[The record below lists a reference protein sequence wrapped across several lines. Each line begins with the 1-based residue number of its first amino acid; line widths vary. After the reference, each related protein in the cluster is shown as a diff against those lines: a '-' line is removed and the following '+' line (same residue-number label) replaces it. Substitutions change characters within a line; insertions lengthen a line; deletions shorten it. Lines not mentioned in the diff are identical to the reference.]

1 MTVTADPPAATATR
15 CGFVALVGA
24 PNAGKSTLLNRLVGA
39 KVAIV
44 TPKVQTT
51 RTRVLGIVVAG
62 PAQLVYIDTPGI
74 FEPKRRLERAMV
86 RAAWRGA
93 ADADLVLVLVDV
105 RRRPVDADTARIIN
119 GLKAA
124 DWRAVLVLNKIDLV
138 RRPRLLE
145 IAARLNQA
153 GGGPGGLF
161 TDTFMVSATR
171 GDGVADLGAFLA
183 GAVPPGPWH
192 YPEDQL
198 SDLPERL
205 LAAELTREQLFLQLH
220 QELPYS
226 IAVET
231 ESWEQFRDGSV
242 KIGQIIYVERA
253 SQKAIVLGRGGAR
266 IKQVGTA
273 ARAELETLLGCRVHL
288 KLFVSVREDWRERPD
303 YYREM
308 GLEFDA

>member
-1 MTVTADPPAATATR
+1 MIETATGPAATATR
-15 CGFVALVGA
+15 CGFIALVGA
-24 PNAGKSTLLNRLVGA
+24 PNSGKSTLLNRLVGA

-51 RTRVLGIVVAG
+51 RTRVLGIALAG
-62 PAQLVYIDTPGI
+62 TAQLIYVDTPGI

-93 ADADLVLVLVDV
+93 ADADVILVLVDV
-105 RRRPVDADTARIIN
+105 RRKPVDDDTARIIE
-119 GLKAA
+119 GLRRAGR
-124 DWRAVLVLNKIDLV
+124 RAVLVLNKIDLV

-145 IAARLNQA
+145 ITARLNEA
-153 GGGPGGLF
+153 GGGPDGLF
-161 TDTFMVSATR
+161 TDTFMISATR
-171 GDGVADLGAFLA
+171 GDGVDDLGAFLA
-183 GAVPPGPWH
+183 AAMPQGPWL

-205 LAAELTREQLFLQLH
+205 LAAELTREQLFLMLH

-231 ESWEQFRDGSV
+231 EGWERFHDGSV
-242 KIGQIIYVERA
+242 KIDQVIYVERP
-253 SQKAIVLGRGGAR
+253 SQKAIVLGHGGAR
-266 IKQVGTA
+266 IKKVGTA
-273 ARAELETLLGCRVHL
+273 ARTELAALLGCRVHL
-288 KLFVSVREDWRERPD
+288 KLHVSVREDWRERPD

>member
-1 MTVTADPPAATATR
+1 MSGAGSNRTVTR

-24 PNAGKSTLLNRLVGA
+24 PNAGKSTLLNRMVGA
-39 KVAIV
+39 KLAIV

-51 RTRVLGIVVAG
+51 RTRMLGIALSG
-62 PAQLVYIDTPGI
+62 AAQLVYVDTPGI

-105 RRRPVDADTARIIN
+105 HRRPVDKDTARIIA

-124 DWRAVLVLNKIDLV
+124 KRRAVLVLNKIDLV
-138 RRPRLLE
+138 RRPRLLA
-145 IAARLNQA
+145 ISARLNA
-153 GGGPGGLF
+153 VGGGPEGLF
-161 TDTFMVSATR
+161 TDTFMVSATG
-171 GDGVADLGAFLA
+171 GDGVADLIAFLA
-183 GAVPPGPWH
+183 DAVPPGPWL

-205 LAAELTREQLFLQLH
+205 LAAELTREQLFLLLH
-220 QELPYS
+220 QELPYA

-231 ESWEQFRDGSV
+231 EEWERFKDGSV
-242 KIGQIIYVERA
+242 RIDQVIYVQRD
-253 SQKAIVLGRGGAR
+253 SQKPIVLGRGGAR
-266 IKQVGTA
+266 IKKAGA
-273 ARAELETLLGCRVHL
+273 AALAELETLLGCRVHL
-288 KLFVSVREDWRERPD
+288 MLHVKVRADWVERPD

-308 GLEFDA
+308 GLDFDV

>member
-1 MTVTADPPAATATR
+1 MSGTGPGGTDTR

-24 PNAGKSTLLNRLVGA
+24 PNAGKSTLLNRMVGA
-39 KVAIV
+39 KLAIV

-51 RTRVLGIVVAG
+51 RTRMLGIAVSGA
-62 PAQLVYIDTPGI
+62 AQLIYVDTPGI

-93 ADADLVLVLVDV
+93 ADADLVLVLVDAH
-105 RRRPVDADTARIIN
+105 RRPVDKDTARIIA

-124 DWRAVLVLNKIDLV
+124 KRRAVLVLNKIDLV

-145 IAARLNQA
+145 LSARLNSV
-153 GGGPGGLF
+153 GGGPEGLF
-161 TDTFMVSATR
+161 TDTFMVSATG
-171 GDGVADLGAFLA
+171 GDGVADLIAFLTE
-183 GAVPPGPWH
+183 AVPAGPWL

-205 LAAELTREQLFLQLH
+205 LAAERTREQLFLLLH
-220 QELPYS
+220 QELPYA

-231 ESWEQFRDGSV
+231 EEWEQFQDGSV
-242 KIGQIIYVERA
+242 KISQVIYVQRK
-253 SQKAIVLGRGGAR
+253 SQKPIVLGRGGSL
-266 IKQVGTA
+266 IKKAGAA
-273 ARAELETLLGCRVHL
+273 ARAELETLFGFRVHL
-288 KLFVSVREDWRERPD
+288 MLHVKVREDWIDRPD

-308 GLEFDA
+308 GLEYDA